1 MVSKMEF
8 IHYLTNRQQYSKEAN
23 IKRNMK
29 LISARQYNS
38 RLTSMIDKGI
48 YNEED
53 EVTDCIVRMIKETYV
68 DHTNEYERTLK
79 YYIEYKQ
86 YFNKR

>member
-1 MVSKMEF
+1 MEF
-8 IHYLTNRQQYSKEAN
+8 IHYLTNRQQFSKEAN

-29 LISARQYNS
+29 LISAKQYNS

-53 EVTDCIVRMIKETYV
+53 ELTERIVRRIKETFV
-68 DHTNEYERTLK
+68 NQSNEYERTLK

-86 YFNKR
+86 YLNKRS